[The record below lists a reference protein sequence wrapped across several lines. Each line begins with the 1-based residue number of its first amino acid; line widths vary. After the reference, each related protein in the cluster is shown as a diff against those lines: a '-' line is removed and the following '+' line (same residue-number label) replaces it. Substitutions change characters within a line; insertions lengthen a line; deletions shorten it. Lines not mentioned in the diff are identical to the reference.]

1 MGTLKRRNFAAPNPT
16 ITESFCGTDAGFYIS
31 AALCEAVSIENLTMI
46 ENIKYKTAVQR
57 LEASGV
63 VANSSCDFSGAGVL
77 ALTERNLEPKNL
89 QVNIQICKTNLLAS
103 WEALQMR
110 AGAWNNNAPRF
121 EEYVISLLAK
131 NIADSTE
138 KSIWQGAT
146 LTAGE
151 FEGFTTAA
159 TGTFANDG
167 SILTGVATTPFAV
180 GNIIAN
186 LDGAAAL
193 VPNALFGAEDLRVY
207 MNYKTYRIYLESQA
221 TAGYQ
226 QLYNMND
233 AFVPMY
239 NGIRIALTCGMLD
252 DQIVIAERGNLFFG
266 TDLLSDTTEIRML
279 DMAMLDGSN
288 NLRAIAKYSGGVQH
302 GVGADI
308 VWWK

>member
-1 MGTLKRRNFAAPNPT
+1 MRKLKKRNLAIVAPQ

-57 LEASGV
+57 MEAGAV
-63 VANSSCDFSGAGVL
+63 IGDSSCDFTTAGTL
-77 ALTERNLEPKNL
+77 ALTERSLEPKNL
-89 QVNIQICKTNLLAS
+89 QINLQLCKTNLLQS

-138 KSIWQGAT
+138 KSIWQGAV

-151 FEGFTTAA
+151 FEGFTTAG
-159 TGTFANDG
+159 TGTFANDAT
-167 SILTGVATTPFAV
+167 IVTGVATTPFAT

-266 TDLLSDTTEIRML
+266 TDLISDTTEVRML

>member
-1 MGTLKRRNFAAPNPT
+1 MGKLTKRNLAVVNPT
-16 ITESFCGTDAGFYIS
+16 VTESFCGTDAGFYIS
-31 AALCEAVSIENLTMI
+31 AALCEAISLDEMTVLENV
-46 ENIKYKTAVQR
+46 KYKTAVQR
-57 LEASGV
+57 IEAATV
-63 VANSSCDFSGAGVL
+63 VKDSSCDFTEAGTL
-77 ALTERNLEPKNL
+77 ALTERSLEPKNL
-89 QVNIQICKTNLLAS
+89 QVNLQLCKTNLLRS

-131 NIADSTE
+131 NIAEATE
-138 KSIWQGAT
+138 KSIWQGAK
-146 LTAGE
+146 LTSGE
-151 FEGFTTAA
+151 FEGLTTAG

-167 SILTGVATTPFAV
+167 TVIAGVATAPFTSA
-180 GNIIAN
+180 NIVAN

-193 VPNALFGAEDLRVY
+193 VPNALFGKEDLRVY
-207 MNYKTYRIYLESQA
+207 MNQKTYRMYLESQA
-221 TAGYQ
+221 SAGYQ

-252 DQIVIAERGNLFFG
+252 DQIVIAERSNLFFG
-266 TDLLSDTTEIRML
+266 TDLLSDTTEVRLL

-302 GVGADI
+302 GVGEDI
-308 VWWK
+308 IWWK